1 MPNKCCCIIPLR
13 GGVITIGLLMAA
25 ASVALLIATF
35 VHKNPMII
43 HLEVVNPVLPWVYIA
58 VTGIYTAFAS
68 VVGKLPLM
76 KLDKLLYWLF
86 FAIVTVWQA
95 VSFVLAIVNRSRST
109 DACEQANPSGNA
121 TTSGNSTAQ
130 GFLGVSIGDTY
141 GLANCSQAVEVG
153 LIAIAVLL
161 FVGTLFMIYFGTVIS
176 SYCRRLRERQLGHRL
191 RDHSDWDESVMDLTN
206 AYREDARNAPRYQMQ
221 PINQKKNKF
230 KFPKL
235 KFGRN

>member
-1 MPNKCCCIIPLR
+1 
-13 GGVITIGLLMAA
+13 
-25 ASVALLIATF
+25 
-35 VHKNPMII
+35 
-43 HLEVVNPVLPWVYIA
+43 
-58 VTGIYTAFAS
+58 
-68 VVGKLPLM
+68 M

-95 VSFVLAIVNRSRST
+95 ASFVLAIVNRSRST

-161 FVGTLFMIYFGTVIS
+161 FVGTLFMVSGCDWHDVQYLVQLDSNLFFSIDLFWNGYFLVLPTPPRATARPSFERSFGLGRKRHGPYQRIS
-176 SYCRRLRERQLGHRL
+176 
-191 RDHSDWDESVMDLTN
+191 
-206 AYREDARNAPRYQMQ
+206 
-221 PINQKKNKF
+221 
-230 KFPKL
+230 
-235 KFGRN
+235 